1 MPQRAERTVDRTDK
15 DTAKAPYD
23 PYEELNKD
31 STLAEGGVDE
41 GTGDGGAPMPDPKTG
56 GGGAGASTKV

>member
-15 DTAKAPYD
+15 DTAKAPY
-23 PYEELNKD
+23 EELNKD

-41 GTGDGGAPMPDPKTG
+41 GTGEGGAPMPDPKTG